1 MAIDT
6 PFEILLPDGRR
17 IRLTPEQ
24 ALEFVAWLAPHMSD
38 LPEALA
44 TWLAQQHPPSHDLPP
59 LEPYCVVER
68 SPLDGR
74 YYIADVGLDIPNDDT
89 P

>member
-1 MAIDT
+1 MAIHHALD
-6 PFEILLPDGRR
+6 IQLPDGRR
-17 IRLTPEQ
+17 IHLTPEQ
-24 ALEFVAWLAPHMSD
+24 ALDFVAWFAPHMPD

-44 TWLAQQHPPSHDLPP
+44 TWLTQQRPPSFDLPP

-74 YYIADVGLDIPNDDT
+74 FHITDYGLDLPE